1 MNARDNSIGSAPRRC
16 SRRRRQERCHGVG
29 GREKEAG
36 EERETNTRERGGNN
50 ERGQTM
56 RSERRQRATDVLAH
70 KGKTTE
76 SRRALPETP
85 PSRRRY
91 GGTMRDS
98 RANHHRTEAGDGA
111 ERKQK
116 ESRRRERCEKRA
128 KGFARWRP
136 GERKKD
142 KKERKGFGTERRFK
156 SEPGGRQ
163 KKKKDE
169 SQREGGE
176 QWPP

>member
-1 MNARDNSIGSAPRRC
+1 
-16 SRRRRQERCHGVG
+16 
-29 GREKEAG
+29 
-36 EERETNTRERGGNN
+36 
-50 ERGQTM
+50 
-56 RSERRQRATDVLAH
+56 
-70 KGKTTE
+70 
-76 SRRALPETP
+76 
-85 PSRRRY
+85 
-91 GGTMRDS
+91 MRDS

-163 KKKKDE
+163 KKKKTKASEKGENNGRPDIDLKLPLRDGQT
-169 SQREGGE
+169 SAVARDTREGEREAGVPVGVHQGSGGE
-176 QWPP
+176 GDRTTLSARTDGPAGLGLALQK